1 MTVSYFWNRNKNKIS
16 DTCETEEES
25 SGQFR
30 SVVEEVKEDIKSKE
44 QIVIKVLPE
53 PSSEEG
59 WTDVPE
65 VVKKKK
71 NKKNNKDKQSAL
83 DVTQQFIKF

>member
-1 MTVSYFWNRNKNKIS
+1 MWNRNKNKIS
-16 DTCETEEES
+16 DTWETEEES
-25 SGQFR
+25 SGQFK
-30 SVVEEVKEDIKSKE
+30 SFIEEVKEGIKSKE

-71 NKKNNKDKQSAL
+71 IKKKNNKEKQSMQG
-83 DVTQQFIKF
+83 VTQQFINF